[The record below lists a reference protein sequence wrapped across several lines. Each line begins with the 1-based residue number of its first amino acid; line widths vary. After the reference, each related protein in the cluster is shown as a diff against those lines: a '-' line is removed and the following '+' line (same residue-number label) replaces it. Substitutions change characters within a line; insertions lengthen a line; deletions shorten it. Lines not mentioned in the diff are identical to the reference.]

1 MECFQHGANQVEGFS
16 AEQSHLFLGTY
27 LKKMEHSI
35 MQPHTGPAENAES
48 TPGSKPASPDD
59 FNSLPMADLKA
70 KKGKR

>member
-1 MECFQHGANQVEGFS
+1 
-16 AEQSHLFLGTY
+16 
-27 LKKMEHSI
+27 MEHSI